1 MPLGK
6 LWGGMLGAWGVISRS
21 SSRLPVWK
29 RRLLGAAA
37 FGALLTSPGPAWG
50 QVSETLPEVT
60 VTAPRETKPKP
71 ARRTPP
77 APARPA
83 APRRAVPPPP
93 PSTPAPAPAV
103 TTPSPFQFVAP
114 TPITGLGIDR
124 NKVPAMVQT
133 LPAED
138 FSRTYSPNVVET
150 FVQRIPGVTTNNVQ
164 GNEFATD
171 LRYRGFA
178 ASPLQ
183 GTPQG
188 LAVYMQGIRVNEA
201 FGDTV
206 NWDLIPKVAIGRSDI
221 WTNNPTF
228 GLNALGGAI
237 SFQMKDGFT

>member
-1 MPLGK
+1 KPLTSSTWQRGV
-6 LWGGMLGAWGVISRS
+6 WRCRGVMLGAWGVSRS
-21 SSRLPVWK
+21 SSRLGVWK
-29 RRLLGAAA
+29 RRLLGAVAL
-37 FGALLTSPGPAWG
+37 GALPLPGGLTSPGPAWG
-50 QVSETLPEVT
+50 QISETLPEVT
-60 VTAPRETKPKP
+60 VSAPRPRPRRPRRAERAPGRAAPSAP
-71 ARRTPP
+71 ATREP
-77 APARPA
+77 APA
-83 APRRAVPPPP
+83 APE
-93 PSTPAPAPAV
+93 PAPAV
-103 TTPSPFQFVAP
+103 TAPSLFQFVAP

-124 NKVPAMVQT
+124 SKVPAMVQT

-138 FSRTYSPNVVET
+138 FSRTYSANVVET

-221 WTNNPTF
+221 WTNNPAF
-228 GLNALGGAI
+228 GLNAL
-237 SFQMKDGFT
+237 